1 MRVRQLPA
9 AGAPIGMQAV
19 ARGEPERGREALGDT
34 SRQFGD
40 ALYSI
45 LNQIEWHKIASAT
58 EAVAGNRTRCVAS
71 APHAAHLRLQPW
83 GRTRDLPAM
92 PSAERKM
99 VMG

>member
-1 MRVRQLPA
+1 VGLLPCT
-9 AGAPIGMQAV
+9 
-19 ARGEPERGREALGDT
+19 LGDT
-34 SRQFGD
+34 SQQFGE

-83 GRTRDLPAM
+83 GRTRDLLAM

-99 VMG
+99 VINGLELCQV